1 MKDTPEFADEM
12 FWIFSGAE
20 LVILSLASVGCVGGF
35 IQVQKLSHSFQ
46 KPYELDTLLS
56 TVTTMGA
63 YFYAIISMIAAGVFL
78 PTMDTKTIMVFTQ
91 SALLFIQVTFQ
102 GMIIAETGRRICA
115 TRSQQVA
122 KPGRQLITF
131 LLFANITLWILDT
144 FMTHNWVTQ
153 EIQLEF
159 FGLLAWG
166 VISRIS
172 LPLMIFYRF
181 HSCVVL
187 VEIWKNTYRTKEA
200 L

>member
-1 MKDTPEFADEM
+1 MSNNF
-12 FWIFSGAE
+12 
-20 LVILSLASVGCVGGF
+20 LS
-35 IQVQKLSHSFQ
+35 
-46 KPYELDTLLS
+46 
-56 TVTTMGA
+56 
-63 YFYAIISMIAAGVFL
+63 
-78 PTMDTKTIMVFTQ
+78 
-91 SALLFIQVTFQ
+91 

-115 TRSQQVA
+115 TRSQQIA

-153 EIQLEF
+153 EIQLKF
-159 FGLLAWG
+159 YGLLAWG

-200 L
+200 LWRWQGPTVSQVCFSKLNSMFRWRKAKVHNRSTFLHHAVELYSSAFLK